1 MPRKKRSTTDA
12 ILILDRMIGD
22 DKKTRRGVAECSLHV
37 DVAQLVY
44 DARNAAGWT
53 QKQLA
58 DRVGMKQSVISRV
71 EDSDYHR
78 HSLSMLQ
85 RIAFELGLEV
95 KVRFRKTQLVLGSLR
110 SPVQRRF
117 DFARAQST
125 SRRTGRQTAR
135 KRALPARKRG

>member
-1 MPRKKRSTTDA
+1 MARKKRMTGDA
-12 ILILDRMIGD
+12 IRILDRMIGD
-22 DKKTRRGVAECSLHV
+22 DKATRRGVAESSLHI

-53 QKQLA
+53 QKKLA
-58 DRVGMKQSVISRV
+58 DRVGTRQSVISRI
-71 EDSDYHR
+71 EDSDYQG

-95 KVRFRKTQLVLGSLR
+95 RVRFRRTQLVLGSLR

-117 DFARAQST
+117 DAARARST
-125 SRRTGRQTAR
+125 SARSGRQPGR
-135 KRALPARKRG
+135 KSRNAP